1 MQFSEGSL
9 IDASPE
15 RVFAALADPEG
26 WPRRIPS
33 ITRVE
38 VVGHEPVGIGT
49 QFRETRIMNGK
60 AETLTM
66 TISEM
71 VPPEHLVFTAHAH
84 GSDLVASHHLQAQ
97 EQGTMLHVSMEMT
110 PRTLLARLAMA
121 LSFVLAPLIRKQL
134 RDDLTALKASIES
147 EARAADM
154 GTA

>member
-1 MQFSEGSL
+1 MLLSDGLF

-15 RVFAALADPEG
+15 RVFAALADPED

-38 VVGHEPVGIGT
+38 IIGYEPVGIGT
-49 QFRETRIMNGK
+49 QFRETRKMNGK

-71 VPPEHLVFTAHAH
+71 EPPEHMVFTAHAH

-97 EQGTMLHVSMEMT
+97 EQGTMLRVSMETT
-110 PRTLLARLAMA
+110 PRTLLARLVMA
-121 LSFVLAPLIRKQL
+121 LSFVFAPLIRKQL
-134 RDDLTALKASIES
+134 RDDLTALKASIEG
-147 EARAADM
+147 EAHAPDAA
-154 GTA
+154 TV